1 MSLDKFKE
9 VMQKYTNLDLK
20 IRKNVNSYD
29 DPVRKFILEAF
40 STVPYFE
47 DLSSDDKNNV
57 QFNFKPKNFSND
69 SLIIE
74 KGHIS
79 NNLTI
84 IFKGIVEVYTKA
96 TSQTT
101 G

>member
-1 MSLDKFKE
+1 
-9 VMQKYTNLDLK
+9 MQKYTNLDLK

-29 DPVRKFILEAF
+29 DPIRKFILEAF
-40 STVPYFE
+40 SSVPYFE

-57 QFNFKPKNFSND
+57 QFNFKPKNFSHD
-69 SLIIE
+69 SHIIE
-74 KGHIS
+74 KGQIS
-79 NNLTI
+79 NNVTI
-84 IFKGIVEVYTKA
+84 IFKGVVEVYTKA